1 LNSRAL
7 SATKEASAAPWM
19 TLATERIEDTSPTIP
34 LGSRFW
40 SLSKL
45 EKQEIGGLFADEE
58 MRELATIL

>member
-1 LNSRAL
+1 
-7 SATKEASAAPWM
+7 M